1 MSNVYPIKTA
11 YSESTLYVVSGGFS
25 SKDGVSDKF
34 EIGSSA
40 GGNLVDLKM
49 LSKTLKQADKQ
60 SKFVKLISQALAQL
74 GISHFSMTYMDKAGD
89 ANIRF
94 TRFPCGL
101 NRKLARLELN
111 RYGMVMDYINAGNT
125 VPIFLS
131 SIAKFIQGTPFVTRT
146 IQRSESAIN
155 LCERFG
161 FNDLYFM
168 TTTNPRG
175 GKWIFT
181 FGALDIE
188 KPEFRGTVLKHQQ
201 TLKQIVDVVAR
212 IVATK
217 TEIAQPANA
226 NRKSGFDPDSGRFPA
241 LEQEAITLLQLL
253 ATTGVSMSVAAD
265 TMGISR
271 TKAGQT
277 MAVIKL
283 ALNASS
289 LAQVIFNA
297 LKLGLISFDKSNAE
311 SQTF

>member
-1 MSNVYPIKTA
+1 MSNVYPIKTE
-11 YSESTLYVVSGGFS
+11 YSESALYVVSGGVS
-25 SKDGVSDKF
+25 SKDTVSNKLDN
-34 EIGSSA
+34 GLPA
-40 GGNLVDLKM
+40 GPNLVDIKM
-49 LSKTLKQADKQ
+49 LAQTLKQADTQ
-60 SKFVKLISQALAQL
+60 SKFVKRISQALAQL

-89 ANIRF
+89 ADVRI

-101 NRKLARLELN
+101 NRKLARLELA

-168 TTTNPRG
+168 TTANPKG

-181 FGALDIE
+181 FGALDKE
-188 KPEFRGTVLKHQQ
+188 KPEFRSTVLKHQQ

-226 NRKSGFDPDSGRFPA
+226 NRMSGFDLDSGRFPA

-271 TKAGQT
+271 AKAGQT

-311 SQTF
+311 SQTY